1 MNKLNPSSIKLI
13 EEAVEGEYN
22 FIKKEEIMEENIIT
36 LTIDGQEV
44 KVKEGTTI
52 LQAAKQ
58 AGIDIPT
65 LCFLKDINEVG
76 DCRMCIVEVEGRRG
90 FATSCIQTVEEGM
103 VVHTHTQNV
112 LEARHVIL
120 DLIISN
126 HAKDCLT
133 CTRSGNCELQTLA
146 TKFNVLNI
154 EFEGERTEHKVDDLS
169 PSIVRDFNKCI
180 LCRRCV
186 AACKN
191 VQKIGAIDCINRGF
205 ESCISTV
212 GDHSLNDVNCTFCG
226 QCIEACPTGALHEKE
241 TINDVW
247 VKLKDP
253 ETTVIVQTAPA
264 VRVALGEEFGMPIGT
279 NVVGKM
285 VTALKRLGFNKVF
298 DTNTGADLTIMEEA
312 NEFIERF
319 TKNDNLPLI
328 TSCSPGWVKYI
339 EMNYPELLPHLSS
352 CKSPHQM
359 FGAIL
364 KTYYAKREGLDPAK
378 MYVVSVMPCI
388 AKKFERQRPEM
399 KEDDLYD
406 VDNVITTREL
416 ARMIKQAN
424 KKKKKLEDSNFDSP
438 MGEASGAGAIFGT
451 TGGVMEAALRTAQDT
466 LTGKDLA
473 KIDFEQ
479 VRGGEGIKRATI
491 NIAGKEINVVAASGL
506 ANARTILEEIK
517 SGKANYQFVEI
528 MACPG
533 GCIMGGGQPIK
544 SSKIRSEVDVRKLR
558 ADALYSIDERS
569 IVRKSHENPV
579 MKKLYKDFLEKPGS
593 EIAEKLLHTTYT
605 KREKYNI

>member
-1 MNKLNPSSIKLI
+1 
-13 EEAVEGEYN
+13 
-22 FIKKEEIMEENIIT
+22 MENNLIT

-44 KVKEGTTI
+44 KTKKGTTI

-58 AGIDIPT
+58 VGIDIPT

-103 VVHTHTQNV
+103 VVHTHTPNV

-120 DLIISN
+120 DLIIPN

-146 TKFNVLNI
+146 VKFNVLQV
-154 EFEGERTEHKVDDLS
+154 EFEGERTKHKIDDLS

-191 VQKIGAIDCINRGF
+191 VQEIGAIDCINRGF

-212 GDHSLNDVNCTFCG
+212 GDHSLNDVNCTNCG

-247 VKLKDP
+247 IKLKDP
-253 ETTVIVQTAPA
+253 DAYVIAQTAPA

-279 NVVGKM
+279 NVTGKM
-285 VTALKRLGFNKVF
+285 VTSLKRLGFDKVF
-298 DTNTGADLTIMEEA
+298 DTNTGADFTIMEEA

-319 TKNDNLPLI
+319 QKNDNLPMI

-339 EMNYPELLPHLSS
+339 EMNYPELLPHLST

-359 FGAIL
+359 FGALL
-364 KTYYAKREGLDPAK
+364 KTYYAQKEGIDPEK
-378 MYVVSVMPCI
+378 IYVVSVMPCI

-399 KEDDLYD
+399 KNNGLYD

-424 KKKKKLEDSNFDSP
+424 IEFEKLEDSEFDAP
-438 MGEASGAGAIFGT
+438 MGEATGAAAIFGT

-466 LTGKDLA
+466 LTGKNLE
-473 KIDFEQ
+473 KINFEQ
-479 VRGGEGIKRATI
+479 VRGGDAIKKATV
-491 NIAGKEINVVAASGL
+491 NIDGKDIKVVAASGL
-506 ANARTILEEIK
+506 ANAKKILEEIK
-517 SGKANYQFVEI
+517 SGKADYQFIEI

-533 GCIMGGGQPIK
+533 GCVMGGGQPIK

-558 ADALYSIDERS
+558 ADSLYSIDEKS
-569 IVRKSHENPV
+569 TIRKSHENPV
-579 MKKLYKDFLEKPGS
+579 IKKIYAEYLEKPGS
-593 EIAEKLLHTTYT
+593 YRAEKLLHTTYQE
-605 KREKYNI
+605 REKYHI

>member
-1 MNKLNPSSIKLI
+1 
-13 EEAVEGEYN
+13 
-22 FIKKEEIMEENIIT
+22 MEEFVT
-36 LTIDGQEV
+36 LTIDNQKV
-44 KVKEGTTI
+44 KVKKGITI
-52 LQAAKQ
+52 LEAAKE

-65 LCFLKDINEVG
+65 LCFLKGINEVG

-90 FATSCIQTVEEGM
+90 FATSCIQKVEEGM
-103 VVHTHTQNV
+103 VVHTNTQNV

-133 CTRSGNCELQTLA
+133 CTRSGNCELQQLA
-146 TKFNVLNI
+146 TKFNVQNI
-154 EFEGERTEHKVDDLS
+154 EFEGERTEHKIDDLS

-180 LCRRCV
+180 LCRRCI

-191 VQKIGAIDCINRGF
+191 VQKVGAIDCINRGF

-241 TINDVW
+241 TINEVW

-253 ETTVIVQTAPA
+253 DSYVIVQTAPA
-264 VRVALGEEFGMPIGT
+264 VRVALGEEFQMEIGT
-279 NVVGKM
+279 NVTGKM
-285 VTALKRLGFNKVF
+285 VTALKRLGFDKVF

-312 NEFIERF
+312 HEFIERF
-319 TKNDNLPLI
+319 SNDGTLPMI
-328 TSCSPGWVKYI
+328 TSCSPGWVKYM
-339 EMNYPELLPHLSS
+339 EMNYPEIIPHIST
-352 CKSPHQM
+352 CKSPQEM

-364 KTYYAKREGLDPAK
+364 KSYYAEKEGIDPEK
-378 MYVVSVMPCI
+378 IYVVSVMPCI
-388 AKKFERQRPEM
+388 AKKFERQR
-399 KEDDLYD
+399 KELSNGGLYN

-424 KKKKKLEDSNFDSP
+424 IEFTKLEDTNFDSP
-438 MGEASGAGAIFGT
+438 MGEATGAAAIFGT

-466 LTGKDLA
+466 LTGKDLE
-473 KIDFEQ
+473 KINFET
-479 VRGGEGIKRATI
+479 VRGGEGIKKATV
-491 NIAGKEINVVAASGL
+491 NIAGTEVKVVAASGL
-506 ANARTILEEIK
+506 ANAQKIMEEIK
-517 SGKANYQFVEI
+517 SGKADYQFVEI

-533 GCIMGGGQPIK
+533 GCVMGGGQPIR
-544 SSKIRSEVDVRKLR
+544 SSKERAEKDIRKLR
-558 ADALYSIDERS
+558 ADCLYNIDEKS
-569 IVRKSHENPV
+569 VIRKSHENP
-579 MKKLYKDFLEKPGS
+579 MIKKIYKDYLEKPGS
-593 EIAEKLLHTTYT
+593 HKAHELLHTHYE

>member
-1 MNKLNPSSIKLI
+1 M
-13 EEAVEGEYN
+13 E
-22 FIKKEEIMEENIIT
+22 KKMIN
-36 LTIDGQEV
+36 LTIDDQ
-44 KVKEGTTI
+44 KVTVPEGTTI
-52 LQAAKQ
+52 LDAAKQ

-65 LCFLKDINEVG
+65 LCFLKEINEVG
-76 DCRMCIVEVEGRRG
+76 DCRMCIVEVEGRKG

-146 TKFNVLNI
+146 TKFNVLNV
-154 EFEGERTEHKVDDLS
+154 EFPGEMTKHKIDDES

-191 VQKIGAIDCINRGF
+191 VQHIGAIDVINRGF

-212 GDHSLNDVNCTFCG
+212 GDHSLNNVNCTFCG

-247 VKLKDP
+247 AKLKDP
-253 ETTVIVQTAPA
+253 DTYVIVQTAPA
-264 VRVALGEEFGMPIGT
+264 VRVALGEEFQMPIGT
-279 NVVGKM
+279 NVKGKM
-285 VTALKRLGFNKVF
+285 VTALKRLGFDKVF
-298 DTNTGADLTIMEEA
+298 DTNTGADFTIMEEA
-312 NEFIERF
+312 NEFVERF
-319 TKNDNLPLI
+319 KKNDNLPMM
-328 TSCSPGWVKYI
+328 TSCCPAWVKYI
-339 EMNYPELLPHLSS
+339 ESYEPDLLPHLSS

-359 FGAIL
+359 FGAII
-364 KTYYAKREGLDPAK
+364 KSYYAKKVGIDPEK
-378 MYVVSVMPCI
+378 IYTVSIMPCI

-399 KEDDLYD
+399 QVDGLYD

-416 ARMIKQAN
+416 SRMIKQAN
-424 KKKKKLEDSNFDSP
+424 IEFEKLEDSEFDNP
-438 MGEASGAGAIFGT
+438 MGEATGAGAIFGT

-466 LTGKDLA
+466 LTGKSLD
-473 KIDFEQ
+473 KIEFKQ
-479 VRGGEGIKRATI
+479 VRGGKGIKKATI
-491 NIAGKEINVVAASGL
+491 EIAGKPIKVVAASGL
-506 ANARTILEEIK
+506 ENARIILDEIK
-517 SGKANYQFVEI
+517 SGKADYQFVEI

-544 SSKIRSEVDVRKLR
+544 SSKIRSEVDIRKLR
-558 ADALYSIDERS
+558 ADSIYSIDDKS
-569 IVRKSHENPV
+569 TIRKSHENPIL
-579 MKKLYKDFLEKPGS
+579 KKIYEEYLEKPGS
-593 EIAEKLLHTTYT
+593 YRAEKLLHTNYK
-605 KREKYNI
+605 KREKYNIE

>member
-1 MNKLNPSSIKLI
+1 M
-13 EEAVEGEYN
+13 E
-22 FIKKEEIMEENIIT
+22 KKMIN
-36 LTIDGQEV
+36 LTIDDQ
-44 KVKEGTTI
+44 KVTVPEGTTI
-52 LQAAKQ
+52 LDAAKQ

-65 LCFLKDINEVG
+65 LCFLKEINEVG
-76 DCRMCIVEVEGRRG
+76 DCRMCIVEVEGRKG

-146 TKFNVLNI
+146 TKFNVLNV
-154 EFEGERTEHKVDDLS
+154 EFPGEMTEHKVDDLS

-191 VQKIGAIDCINRGF
+191 VQHIGAIDVINRGF

-212 GDHSLNDVNCTFCG
+212 GDHSLNNVNCTFCG

-241 TINDVW
+241 TINDLW
-247 VKLKDP
+247 TKLKDP
-253 ETTVIVQTAPA
+253 DTYVIVQTAPA
-264 VRVALGEEFGMPIGT
+264 VRVALGEEFQMPIGT
-279 NVVGKM
+279 NVKGKM
-285 VTALKRLGFNKVF
+285 VTALKRLGFDKVF
-298 DTNTGADLTIMEEA
+298 DTNTGADFTIMEEA
-312 NEFIERF
+312 NEFVERF
-319 TKNDNLPLI
+319 KKNDNLPMM
-328 TSCSPGWVKYI
+328 TSCCPAWVKYI
-339 EMNYPELLPHLSS
+339 ESYEPDLLPHLSS

-359 FGAIL
+359 FGAII
-364 KTYYAKREGLDPAK
+364 KSYYAKKVGIDPEK
-378 MYVVSVMPCI
+378 IYTVSVMPCI

-399 KEDDLYD
+399 QVDGLYD

-416 ARMIKQAN
+416 SRMIKQAN
-424 KKKKKLEDSNFDSP
+424 IEFEKLEDSEFDNP
-438 MGEASGAGAIFGT
+438 MGEATGAGAIFGT

-466 LTGKDLA
+466 LTGKSLD
-473 KIDFEQ
+473 KIEFKQ
-479 VRGGEGIKRATI
+479 VRGGKGIKKATI
-491 NIAGKEINVVAASGL
+491 EIAGKPIKVVAASGL
-506 ANARTILEEIK
+506 ENARIILDEIK
-517 SGKANYQFVEI
+517 SGKADYQFVEI

-544 SSKIRSEVDVRKLR
+544 SSKIRSEVDIRKLR
-558 ADALYSIDERS
+558 ADSIYSIDEKS
-569 IVRKSHENPV
+569 TIRKSHENPIL
-579 MKKLYKDFLEKPGS
+579 KKIYEEYLEKPGS
-593 EIAEKLLHTTYT
+593 YRAEKLLHTNYK
-605 KREKYNI
+605 KREKYNIE

>member
-1 MNKLNPSSIKLI
+1 
-13 EEAVEGEYN
+13 
-22 FIKKEEIMEENIIT
+22 MEENLVT
-36 LTIDGQEV
+36 LTIDGVEV
-44 KVKEGTTI
+44 KTKKGTTI
-52 LQAAKQ
+52 LEAARQ
-58 AGIDIPT
+58 VGIDIPT
-65 LCFLKDINEVG
+65 LCFLKDINEMG

-103 VVHTHTQNV
+103 VVHTHTPNV

-146 TKFNVLNI
+146 TKFNVLDV
-154 EFEGERTEHKVDDLS
+154 EFPGEMTKHKIDNLS

-212 GDHSLNDVNCTFCG
+212 GDHSLNDVNCTNCG
-226 QCIEACPTGALHEKE
+226 QCIQACPTGALHEKE
-241 TINDVW
+241 TIDDVW

-253 ETTVIVQTAPA
+253 DTYVVVQTAPA
-264 VRVALGEEFGMPIGT
+264 ARVALGEEFGMPIGT
-279 NVVGKM
+279 NVTGKM
-285 VTALKRLGFNKVF
+285 VTALKRLGFDKVF
-298 DTNTGADLTIMEEA
+298 DTNTGADFTIMEEA
-312 NEFIERF
+312 NEFVERF
-319 TKNDNLPLI
+319 TQNGVLPMI

-339 EMNYPELLPHLSS
+339 EMNYPELLPHLST

-359 FGAIL
+359 FGAL
-364 KTYYAKREGLDPAK
+364 VKTYFAQKEGIDPSK
-378 MYVVSVMPCI
+378 IYMVSVMPCI
-388 AKKFERQRPEM
+388 AKKFERQREEM
-399 KEDDLYD
+399 KNDEGLWD

-416 ARMIKQAN
+416 SRMIKQAN
-424 KKKKKLEDSNFDSP
+424 IEFEKLEDSKFDNP
-438 MGEASGAGAIFGT
+438 MGEATGAAAIFGT

-466 LTGKDLA
+466 LTGQNLE

-479 VRGGEGIKRATI
+479 VRGGDGIKRATV
-491 NIAGKEINVVAASGL
+491 NIAGKDVKVVAASGL
-506 ANARTILEEIK
+506 ANAQKIMEEIK
-517 SGKANYQFVEI
+517 SGKADYQFVEI

-533 GCIMGGGQPIK
+533 GCVMGGGQPIK
-544 SSKIRSEVDVRKLR
+544 SSKIRREVDVRKLR
-558 ADALYSIDERS
+558 ADALYSIDEKS
-569 IVRKSHENPV
+569 TIRKSHENPIL
-579 MKKLYKDFLEKPGS
+579 KQIYAEYLEKPGS
-593 EIAEKLLHTTYT
+593 HIAHKLLHTHYI

>member
-1 MNKLNPSSIKLI
+1 
-13 EEAVEGEYN
+13 
-22 FIKKEEIMEENIIT
+22 MEEKMIN
-36 LTIDGQEV
+36 LTIDNQEITV
-44 KVKEGTTI
+44 PEGTTI
-52 LQAAKQ
+52 LDAAKQ

-76 DCRMCIVEVEGRRG
+76 DCRMCIVEVEGRKG

-103 VVHTHTQNV
+103 VVHTHTPSV

-133 CTRSGNCELQTLA
+133 CTRSGNCELQKLA
-146 TKFNVLNI
+146 VKFNVLSV
-154 EFEGERTEHKVDDLS
+154 EFPGEMTKHRVDDLS

-191 VQKIGAIDCINRGF
+191 VQGIGAIDCINRGF

-212 GDHSLNDVNCTFCG
+212 GDSSLNDVNCTFCG

-279 NVVGKM
+279 NVTGKM
-285 VTALKRLGFNKVF
+285 VTALKRLGFDKVF
-298 DTNTGADLTIMEEA
+298 DTNTGADFTIMEEA
-312 NEFIERF
+312 TEFVERF
-319 TKNDNLPLI
+319 KNNDNLPMI
-328 TSCSPGWVKYI
+328 TSCSPGWVKFI

-364 KTYYAKREGLDPAK
+364 KTYYAEKENIDPK
-378 MYVVSVMPCI
+378 KLYVVSVMPCI

-399 KEDDLYD
+399 KEEDLYD

-424 KKKKKLEDSNFDSP
+424 IEFEKLQDSEFDNP
-438 MGEASGAGAIFGT
+438 MGEATGAGAIFGV
-451 TGGVMEAALRTAQDT
+451 TGGVMEAALRTAQDI
-466 LTGKDLA
+466 LTGEDLQ
-473 KIDFEQ
+473 KIDFKQ
-479 VRGGEGIKRATI
+479 VRGTEGIKRAEVE
-491 NIAGKEINVVAASGL
+491 IAGKNINLVSASGL
-506 ANARTILEEIK
+506 SNARKILEEIK
-517 SGKANYQFVEI
+517 QGKADYQFVEI

-544 SSKIRSEVDVRKLR
+544 DSKTQAEVDIKKLR
-558 ADALYSIDERS
+558 GEALYSIDEKS
-569 IVRKSHENPV
+569 EIRKSHENPIL
-579 MKKLYKDFLEKPGS
+579 KTIYADYLGEPGGEK
-593 EIAEKLLHTTYT
+593 AHKLLHTHYY

>member
-1 MNKLNPSSIKLI
+1 M
-13 EEAVEGEYN
+13 E
-22 FIKKEEIMEENIIT
+22 KEMVN
-36 LTIDGQEV
+36 LTIDNQ
-44 KVKEGTTI
+44 KVTVPKGTTI
-52 LQAAKQ
+52 LEAAKT

-76 DCRMCIVEVEGRRG
+76 DCRMCIVEVEGRKG

-103 VVHTHTQNV
+103 VVHTNTQNV

-133 CTRSGNCELQTLA
+133 CTRSGNCELQALA

-154 EFEGERTEHKVDDLS
+154 EFEGERTEHKIDDLS

-205 ESCISTV
+205 DSCISTV

-279 NVVGKM
+279 NVAGKM
-285 VTALKRLGFNKVF
+285 ITALKRLGFDKVF
-298 DTNTGADLTIMEEA
+298 DTNTGADFTIMEEA
-312 NEFIERF
+312 HEFVERF
-319 TKNDNLPLI
+319 TENDNLPMI
-328 TSCSPGWVKYI
+328 TSCSPGWVKFI

-352 CKSPHQM
+352 CKSPHEM

-364 KTYYAKREGLDPAK
+364 KTYYAKREGIDPSK

-399 KEDDLYD
+399 KEEDLYD

-424 KKKKKLEDSNFDSP
+424 IEFEKLEDGTFDDP
-438 MGEASGAGAIFGT
+438 MGEATGAGAIFGT
-451 TGGVMEAALRTAQDT
+451 TGGVMEAALRTAQDI
-466 LTGKDLA
+466 LTGENLD
-473 KIDFEQ
+473 KIDFEA
-479 VRGGEGIKRATI
+479 VRGGEGIKRATV
-491 NIAGKEINVVAASGL
+491 NIAGKDLKVVAASGL

-517 SGKANYQFVEI
+517 SGKADYQFVEI

-544 SSKIRSEVDVRKLR
+544 SSKVRAEVDVRKLR
-558 ADALYSIDERS
+558 ADALYTIDEKS
-569 IVRKSHENPV
+569 TIRKSHENPA
-579 MKKLYKDFLEKPGS
+579 LQTIYRNYLGEPGG
-593 EIAEKLLHTTYT
+593 ELAHKLLHTSYT

>member
-1 MNKLNPSSIKLI
+1 ML
-13 EEAVEGEYN
+13 
-22 FIKKEEIMEENIIT
+22 EENLIT

-44 KVKEGTTI
+44 KVKKGTTI

-65 LCFLKDINEVG
+65 LCFLKEINEVG
-76 DCRMCIVEVEGRRG
+76 DCRICLVEVEGRRG

-103 VVHTHTQNV
+103 VVHTHTPNV

-126 HAKDCLT
+126 HSKDCLT
-133 CTRSGNCELQTLA
+133 CTRSGNCELQALA
-146 TKFNVLNI
+146 VKFNVLNV
-154 EFEGERTEHKVDDLS
+154 EFPGARSEHKIDDLS

-205 ESCISTV
+205 ESCISTAY
-212 GDHSLNDVNCTFCG
+212 DKSLNDVNCTNCG

-241 TINDVW
+241 NINDVW
-247 VKLKDP
+247 PKLKDP
-253 ETTVIVQTAPA
+253 DTYVIAQTAPA
-264 VRVALGEEFGMPIGT
+264 VRVALGEEFGMEIGT
-279 NVVGKM
+279 NVTGKM

-298 DTNTGADLTIMEEA
+298 DTNTGADFTIMEEA

-319 TKNDNLPLI
+319 KENDNLPMI

-352 CKSPHQM
+352 CKSPHEM

-364 KTYYAKREGLDPAK
+364 KTYYAQKEGIDPK
-378 MYVVSVMPCI
+378 KIYVVSVMPCI
-388 AKKFERQRPEM
+388 AKKFERQRTEM
-399 KEDDLYD
+399 QNDGMYD
-406 VDNVITTREL
+406 VDAVITTREL
-416 ARMIKQAN
+416 SRMIKQAN
-424 KKKKKLEDSNFDSP
+424 IDFLSLEDTNFDSP
-438 MGEASGAGAIFGT
+438 MGEATGAAAIFGT
-451 TGGVMEAALRTAQDT
+451 TGGVMEAALRTAQDI
-466 LTGKDLA
+466 LTGEDLK
-473 KIDFEQ
+473 KINFEQ
-479 VRGGEGIKRATI
+479 VRGGEGIKRATV
-491 NIAGKEINVVAASGL
+491 NIAGKDIKVVAASGL
-506 ANARTILEEIK
+506 ANAQKIMEEIK
-517 SGKANYQFVEI
+517 EGKADYQFVEI

-558 ADALYSIDERS
+558 ADSLYTIDEKS
-569 IVRKSHENPV
+569 IIRKSHENPV
-579 MKKLYKDFLEKPGS
+579 LKKVYEDFLEKPGS
-593 EIAEKLLHTTYT
+593 YRAHKLLHTKYHE
-605 KREKYNI
+605 REKYNI

>member
-1 MNKLNPSSIKLI
+1 M
-13 EEAVEGEYN
+13 E
-22 FIKKEEIMEENIIT
+22 KEMVN
-36 LTIDGQEV
+36 LTIDNQKITV
-44 KVKEGTTI
+44 PKGTTI
-52 LQAAKQ
+52 LNAAKQ

-103 VVHTHTQNV
+103 VVHTHTPNV

-133 CTRSGNCELQTLA
+133 CTRSGNCELQALA

-154 EFEGERTEHKVDDLS
+154 EFEGERTEHKIDDLS

-247 VKLKDP
+247 VKLKDSD
-253 ETTVIVQTAPA
+253 TTVIVQTAPA

-285 VTALKRLGFNKVF
+285 VTALKRLGFDRVF

-319 TKNDNLPLI
+319 TKNDNLPMI

-352 CKSPHQM
+352 CKSPHEM

-364 KTYYAKREGLDPAK
+364 KTYYAKREGLDPEK
-378 MYVVSVMPCI
+378 IYVVSVMPCI

-399 KEDDLYD
+399 MEDNLYD

-424 KKKKKLEDSNFDSP
+424 IEFEKLEDSNFDSP

-466 LTGKDLA
+466 LTGKDLP

-491 NIAGKEINVVAASGL
+491 NIAGKDINVVAASGL

-544 SSKIRSEVDVRKLR
+544 SSKVRAEVDVRKLR
-558 ADALYSIDERS
+558 ADALYTIDERS

-593 EIAEKLLHTTYT
+593 EIAERLLHTTYT

>member
-1 MNKLNPSSIKLI
+1 
-13 EEAVEGEYN
+13 
-22 FIKKEEIMEENIIT
+22 MEEKMIN
-36 LTIDGQEV
+36 LTIDDQKISV
-44 KVKEGTTI
+44 PKGTTI

-65 LCFLKDINEVG
+65 LCFLKEINEVG
-76 DCRMCIVEVEGRRG
+76 DCRMCIVEVEGRKG

-103 VVHTHTQNV
+103 VVHTHTPNV

-126 HAKDCLT
+126 HSKDCLT
-133 CTRSGNCELQTLA
+133 CTRSGNCELQSLA
-146 TKFNVLNI
+146 TKFNVLQV
-154 EFEGERTEHKVDDLS
+154 EFEGERTEHEIDDLS

-247 VKLKDP
+247 TKLKDP
-253 ETTVIVQTAPA
+253 DSIVIVQTAPA
-264 VRVALGEEFGMPIGT
+264 VRVALGEEFGMEIGI
-279 NVVGKM
+279 NVTGKM
-285 VTALKRLGFNKVF
+285 VTALKRLGFDKVF

-312 NEFIERF
+312 NEFINRF
-319 TKNDNLPLI
+319 KNNDNLPMI

-352 CKSPHQM
+352 CKSPHEM
-359 FGAIL
+359 FGAII
-364 KTYYAKREGLDPAK
+364 KTYYAKKENIDPK
-378 MYVVSVMPCI
+378 KIYVVSVMPCI
-388 AKKFERQRPEM
+388 AKKFERQREEM
-399 KEDDLYD
+399 KEGELFD

-424 KKKKKLEDSNFDSP
+424 IEFNKLEDSKFDNP
-438 MGEASGAGAIFGT
+438 MGEATGAGAIFGV

-466 LTGKDLA
+466 LTGESLPQ
-473 KIDFEQ
+473 IDFEE
-479 VRGGEGIKRATI
+479 VRGTQNIKRANI
-491 NIAGKEINVVAASGL
+491 EIAGKEIKVVAASGL
-506 ANARTILEEIK
+506 ANAKTILEEIK
-517 SGKANYQFVEI
+517 RGKADYQFVEI

-544 SSKIRSEVDVRKLR
+544 SSKIQAEVDVKKLR
-558 ADALYSIDERS
+558 AQALYSIDEKS
-569 IVRKSHENPV
+569 VIRKSHENPV
-579 MKKLYKDFLEKPGS
+579 MKKIYKEFLGKPGS
-593 EIAEKLLHTTYT
+593 ELAEELLHTAYE